1 MYTATIAFGST
12 AGTILPD
19 ELPSTEIIPISDEDQ
34 IDIAPSSKCVA
45 EGMNVFVQL
54 KDGRHYVGNLNNV
67 GIAELL
73 PRIVTEKGSIRKV
86 FSNLHEKL

>member
-67 GIAELL
+67 GTTEFNVGDSLDPI
-73 PRIVTEKGSIRKV
+73 TEKDVVSIREV
-86 FSNLHEKL
+86 